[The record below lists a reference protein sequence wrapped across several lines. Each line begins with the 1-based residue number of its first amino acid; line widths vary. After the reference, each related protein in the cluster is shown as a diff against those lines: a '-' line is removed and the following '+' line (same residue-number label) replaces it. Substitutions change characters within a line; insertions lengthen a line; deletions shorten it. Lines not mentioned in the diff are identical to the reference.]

1 MEASFFYQAMHYHF
15 STQELSRPNFAK
27 MLAARAAEERDH
39 ANVLAEFQLKRGYN
53 VDVSLFI
60 FLTISLNLLPLKS

>member
-1 MEASFFYQAMHYHF
+1 MINKQIVAEMEASLFYQAMHYHF

-53 VDVSLFI
+53 VDVSLFT
-60 FLTISLNLLPLKS
+60 F